1 MRAILGSQNILMA
14 LIFPLRAILISQ
26 NLIMSLILPL
36 IGYKYPREAT
46 CGNFRQY
53 SWSLSLRRFVFLL
66 RHGVLPPTMCMT
78 LISINGCQN
87 LAVSYVS
94 TLGSKIT
101 SRRVLCGGLLLSSY
115 PLIPKCVHLGHK
127 N

>member
-26 NLIMSLILPL
+26 NLIMALIFPL

-46 CGNFRQY
+46 CGNLRQY

-66 RHGVLPPTMCMT
+66 RHGVLPPTMYMT

-94 TLGSKIT
+94 HTWK
-101 SRRVLCGGLLLSSY
+101 
-115 PLIPKCVHLGHK
+115 PKNL
-127 N
+127 